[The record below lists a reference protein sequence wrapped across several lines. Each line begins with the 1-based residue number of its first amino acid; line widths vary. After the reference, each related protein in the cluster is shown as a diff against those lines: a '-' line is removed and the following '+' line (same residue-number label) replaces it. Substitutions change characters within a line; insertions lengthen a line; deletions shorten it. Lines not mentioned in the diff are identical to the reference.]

1 MKFKAAVVSLLA
13 AMLAVITVGMSMM
26 VMEAKKQTE
35 AAKDTAGLI
44 GIEVEMIQKWS
55 ERDNEYVQS
64 SFQHIMDEV
73 TRTRYKYI
81 YPTN

>member
-26 VMEAKKQTE
+26 VIEAKKQTE
-35 AAKDTAGLI
+35 AARDTAGLI

-55 ERDNEYVQS
+55 ERDNEYVQN

-73 TRTRYKYI
+73 KKTRYKYI